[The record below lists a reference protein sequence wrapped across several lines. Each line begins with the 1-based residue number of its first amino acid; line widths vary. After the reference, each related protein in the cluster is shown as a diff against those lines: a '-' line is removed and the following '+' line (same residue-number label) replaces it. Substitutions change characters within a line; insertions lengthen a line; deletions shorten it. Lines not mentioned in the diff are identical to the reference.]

1 MMELV
6 YSLSQLVGRLGAS
19 SFSDF
24 GDVAMHVFQ
33 RRLMTWML
41 ILLAPTAAIVLD
53 VCGKV
58 YSNFYYPSQT
68 QIHIEIQAQELREK
82 NLRKRESVVTRD
94 NFGEDTV

>member
-1 MMELV
+1 M
-6 YSLSQLVGRLGAS
+6 GRLGAS

-24 GDVAMHVFQ
+24 VDVAMHVFQ

-53 VCGKV
+53 VSGKV

-68 QIHIEIQAQELREK
+68 QIHIEIQAQEMREK
-82 NLRKRESVVTRD
+82 KSQRNASSTGE
-94 NFGEDTV
+94 NFGEDAV

>member
-1 MMELV
+1 
-6 YSLSQLVGRLGAS
+6 VGRLGAS

-24 GDVAMHVFQ
+24 VDVAMHVFQ

-41 ILLAPTAAIVLD
+41 ILLVPTAAIVLD

-68 QIHIEIQAQELREK
+68 QIHIEIQAQERREK
-82 NLRKRESVVTRD
+82 SLQKQASARRD
-94 NFGEDTV
+94 NFGEDAV

>member
-1 MMELV
+1 MELV

-82 NLRKRESVVTRD
+82 NLRKKESVIKRD
-94 NFGEDTV
+94 NFGEDAV